1 MLEQY
6 RVGASSIA
14 LRALDFVILN
24 CKDLETSQFLQ
35 TNDFRIC
42 SKGEKKSRKPIYS
55 VLIFFVFKQI

>member
-6 RVGASSIA
+6 RVGASSVA

-42 SKGEKKSRKPIYS
+42 SKGEKKAESPFILS
-55 VLIFFVFKQI
+55 